1 MLTFYLQ
8 WLTALELAA
17 VAAFS
22 LAASR
27 AGAAGAWYPAG
38 WRLTGASFAVFS
50 VDLVA
55 QLSFGS
61 AAMAA
66 GRGTPVMDAYLR
78 AAPAFNHS
86 RTFLML
92 AALVLLLVL
101 GVVRAPPARRFA
113 RGAAALLAV
122 GLVIGALAGLAE
134 GGFFRSLHYTAVA
147 VGDIAELLVLFATL
161 FVLLLTNRVDRY
173 LWALLAAYAC
183 SLALGIFWFSL
194 FTQIGVASAWHPP
207 PWSLNAVWGVL
218 YATMAALAFKRWRAG
233 RRGRPV
239 YGMLGPQRPQL
250 SMIG

>member
-1 MLTFYLQ
+1 MLTFCLQ
-8 WLTALELAA
+8 WLTAFELAA

-27 AGAAGAWYPAG
+27 GSAAGVWHPAG
-38 WRLTGASFAVFS
+38 WRLTGAAFTVFS
-50 VDLVA
+50 VDLVT

-66 GRGTPVMDAYLR
+66 GKGTPVMAAYMR

-86 RTFLML
+86 RTFLMM
-92 AALVLLLVL
+92 AALVLLLLL
-101 GVVRAPPARRFA
+101 GVMRAPPSRRFA
-113 RGAAALLAV
+113 RGAAGLLAL
-122 GLVIGALAGLAE
+122 GLAIGAGAGMAE
-134 GGFFRSLHYTAVA
+134 GGFLRSLHYTAVA
-147 VGDIAELLVLFATL
+147 VGDIAELILLLVTL
-161 FVLLLTNRVDRY
+161 FILLLANRVDRY

-194 FTQIGVASAWHPP
+194 FTQIEVASAWHPP
-207 PWSLNAVWGVL
+207 PWSLNAVWAVL
-218 YATMAALAFKRWRAG
+218 YATMAAMAFTRWRAG

-239 YGMLGPQRPQL
+239 HGMLGPQRPQL

>member
-22 LAASR
+22 LAAGR
-27 AGAAGAWYPAG
+27 AGAASPWHTAG
-38 WRLTGASFAVFS
+38 WRLTGAAFTAFS
-50 VDLVA
+50 VDLAA
-55 QLSFGS
+55 QLAFGS
-61 AAMAA
+61 AAIAG

-78 AAPAFNHS
+78 AGPAFDHS
-86 RTFLML
+86 RTFLMM
-92 AALVLLLVL
+92 AALVALLVI
-101 GVVRAPPARRFA
+101 GVLRAPPARRFA
-113 RGAAALLAV
+113 RGAAGLLAV
-122 GLVIGALAGLAE
+122 GLVIGAAAGVAE
-134 GGFFRSLHYTAVA
+134 GGFLRSLHYTAVA
-147 VGDIAELLVLFATL
+147 MGDIAELLLLLSTL

-194 FTQIGVASAWHPP
+194 FTQIGVARAWHPQ
-207 PWSLNAVWGVL
+207 PWSLNAVWVVL
-218 YATMAALAFKRWRAG
+218 YAAMAVLAYRRWRAG